1 MKVGLVI
8 AAIMICSIFPVS
20 AFAAPNGKGKPEWV
34 TYEQQKEQFEQARE
48 QFRNRVINE
57 NQFTFQVQKYVD
69 KSIDKIDSIVSKVRA
84 RVNASVF
91 DQFLNQT
98 RLRLWNATNKS
109 EIIDIVKNMNH
120 GWKDFKIRAKWGI
133 NQDISGKLNGIILNA
148 NGLARKIN
156 ATIQQLDAKGVDTS
170 SLKAELAQFNA
181 QINIAYGNWTMA
193 HELLKNY
200 SNASDKEAAM
210 DQAHAYLR
218 NSHEALKQAHQ
229 ILKNMVREIKGLIGK
244 PLAKENETDTKLPNL
259 MIISPLHNQTVSGM
273 VDVNVSA
280 SDNTNITSVTF
291 KAGVNG
297 TLLNMSLYYGNISD
311 GRWYALWDTNTT
323 PDGATT
329 ISITATDYYNNSR
342 EISIGVYVNNT
353 G

>member
-1 MKVGLVI
+1 
-8 AAIMICSIFPVS
+8 
-20 AFAAPNGKGKPEWV
+20 
-34 TYEQQKEQFEQARE
+34 
-48 QFRNRVINE
+48 
-57 NQFTFQVQKYVD
+57 
-69 KSIDKIDSIVSKVRA
+69 
-84 RVNASVF
+84 
-91 DQFLNQT
+91 
-98 RLRLWNATNKS
+98 
-109 EIIDIVKNMNH
+109 
-120 GWKDFKIRAKWGI
+120 
-133 NQDISGKLNGIILNA
+133 
-148 NGLARKIN
+148 
-156 ATIQQLDAKGVDTS
+156 
-170 SLKAELAQFNA
+170 
-181 QINIAYGNWTMA
+181 
-193 HELLKNY
+193 
-200 SNASDKEAAM
+200 
-210 DQAHAYLR
+210 
-218 NSHEALKQAHQ
+218 
-229 ILKNMVREIKGLIGK
+229 MVREIKGLIGK